1 MHRDGKKHGNA
12 DAMSRLP
19 PSSEGCDEYLP
30 EIPLTQL
37 PCGGCQHCTRRQQE
51 WADFAANVDDVV
63 PLTRACRQ
71 VLIRSQAKPAP
82 GSVNPDQP
90 TEEAKPT
97 PSLGCVDSGVTTGNW
112 AGGFTTELLRNSQ
125 LEDPDLSLLH
135 DWLNKG
141 QKPRREFAASLSPA
155 ACGYWLNFEQMRIV
169 NGVAVMNWVDSNG
182 VKPTATRVLVPAK
195 LRHQVLQAC
204 HDSLFSGHLGVR
216 KTIDRVKQK
225 FHWPGMSTD
234 VKDHIRNC
242 LACTA
247 CKSPFKRYRAALA
260 DFRVGAPM
268 DRVAIDL
275 IGPLPLTTRKNRYI
289 LVLVDYFTRWLEAFP
304 LPDQTAETVAHKMV
318 TEFVC
323 RFVAPLEIHTD
334 QGCNFESDLFQEVCC
349 LLEITKTRTTAYHP
363 SSNGLVERCSGTLGS
378 MIRSYLEDGDKDWD
392 RFIPML
398 TAAYRSTVHS
408 STGFTPNYMML
419 GRETTTPVDLQ
430 FPCLDYEQGE
440 SSEYAQELRRQ
451 LSRCY
456 EIARVN
462 LKRATERQL
471 KTHDTRIS
479 QHRYTPGQAVMKR
492 SHKHSK
498 LQVPWVGPYIVQRAL
513 SDCLYVIADRRKTF
527 AIHHDS
533 LKPVPDAVCPAW
545 ARKLQHNFLSKH

>member
-1 MHRDGKKHGNA
+1 
-12 DAMSRLP
+12 
-19 PSSEGCDEYLP
+19 
-30 EIPLTQL
+30 
-37 PCGGCQHCTRRQQE
+37 
-51 WADFAANVDDVV
+51 
-63 PLTRACRQ
+63 
-71 VLIRSQAKPAP
+71 
-82 GSVNPDQP
+82 
-90 TEEAKPT
+90 
-97 PSLGCVDSGVTTGNW
+97 
-112 AGGFTTELLRNSQ
+112 
-125 LEDPDLSLLH
+125 
-135 DWLNKG
+135 
-141 QKPRREFAASLSPA
+141 
-155 ACGYWLNFEQMRIV
+155 
-169 NGVAVMNWVDSNG
+169 MNWVDSNG

-234 VKDHIRNC
+234 VTDHIRNC

-334 QGCNFESDLFQEVCC
+334 QGRNFESDLFQEVCC
-349 LLEITKTRTTAYHP
+349 LLEITKTCTTAYHP
-363 SSNGLVERCSGTLGS
+363 SSNGLVERCNGTLGS

-440 SSEYAQELRRQ
+440 SSEYAQ
-451 LSRCY
+451 
-456 EIARVN
+456 
-462 LKRATERQL
+462 
-471 KTHDTRIS
+471 
-479 QHRYTPGQAVMKR
+479 
-492 SHKHSK
+492 
-498 LQVPWVGPYIVQRAL
+498 
-513 SDCLYVIADRRKTF
+513 
-527 AIHHDS
+527 
-533 LKPVPDAVCPAW
+533 
-545 ARKLQHNFLSKH
+545 